1 MKSAERGERCQVKI
15 WVFLLSDI
23 HFLQSPSPWL
33 SARYCQV
40 ECSSSNLELE
50 INPVSCLNWVKIL
63 KIWTNLSYY
72 LSCFLPGSQAG
83 NFYPWLSS
91 ATMIHYDGGPSLQ
104 HSFTGKII
112 CCNKTWPHSSPP
124 TQLVFNIS
132 VLEYN
137 RIGRREWGD
146 SSSLKELLLNLE
158 TVTLFAW
165 LKFMGCLGRV

>member
-1 MKSAERGERCQVKI
+1 MSSENMS
-15 WVFLLSDI
+15 LLI
-23 HFLQSPSPWL
+23 IRYPFPAVPLTLAVSPIL
-33 SARYCQV
+33 SARMQLIKLRTGNKSCQLPQLGQNT
-40 ECSSSNLELE
+40 ENL
-50 INPVSCLNWVKIL
+50 
-63 KIWTNLSYY
+63 TNLSYY

-158 TVTLFAW
+158 TVTLFA
-165 LKFMGCLGRV
+165 